1 MPCPNLQSR
10 AALSAAGEMSM
21 NKHSRHQWIVDVIED
36 GSASIEVDG
45 RTVTPI
51 PQWLLPE
58 GAKEGDVLAVT
69 HDRERG
75 KSVLLIETALQYGP
89 NPGWPPAQR
98 WVGIATVVVMSA
110 VVVAL
115 ALVPFRNEIESGPG
129 GSQIQ
134 IEDPDGNP
142 IELHQP
148 PAEQRG

>member
-51 PQWLLPE
+51 PQWMLPE

-75 KSVLLIETALQYGP
+75 KSVLLIETDPQARKK
-89 NPGWPPAQR
+89 A
-98 WVGIATVVVMSA
+98 MDKSA
-110 VVVAL
+110 KQVS
-115 ALVPFRNEIESGPG
+115 RKSRTDRG
-129 GSQIQ
+129 GDIQ
-134 IEDPDGNP
+134 
-142 IELHQP
+142 L
-148 PAEQRG
+148 